1 MAILEMLATGAAG
14 VSALTGLG
22 VLYQQVGNRLD
33 SRRYPPPGQ
42 MVNMGGWRL
51 HALVKRP
58 PETAPRTPTV
68 VFDSAL
74 ASSSLSWALVQPE
87 VSKQAWTVSYDRAG
101 SGWSDAAP
109 QPRTLE
115 NTVEE
120 LHRLLQALR
129 LPAPYLLVGHSYGAF
144 TARAF
149 AYRYRSQTAGL
160 ILLDGAD
167 EQQWLDLKAPDR
179 RKISHGARLARRAR
193 WLAHLGLTRLVV
205 QLARAGNRGKARSIG
220 SWLGIGIPRQAQE
233 RLLAPLQ
240 QLPQELRR
248 PIGWFWTRPHFY
260 ASLADTIARVPEA
273 ARSVAEHAELG
284 DLPLS
289 VLAADNQDPVWMP
302 RQQALARLSRRG
314 RFIHASQSSHWIPLD
329 RPQLVIDTILHHL
342 RAPEMTGQRA
352 TIDG

>member
-1 MAILEMLATGAAG
+1 MAMLEIVTAGAAG
-14 VSALTGLG
+14 VSALAGVGL
-22 VLYQQVGNRLD
+22 VYQRLGERMD
-33 SRRYPPPGQ
+33 SRRFPPPGQ
-42 MVNMGGWRL
+42 MVDVGGWRL
-51 HALVKRP
+51 HALVKSP
-58 PETAPRTPTV
+58 ADAAATPPTV

-74 ASSSLSWALVQPE
+74 ASSSISWALVQPE
-87 VSKQAWTVSYDRAG
+87 VAKHAHTLSYDRAG
-101 SGWSDAAP
+101 SGWSDP
-109 QPRTLE
+109 SPSPRTLE
-115 NTVEE
+115 NTVDE

-144 TARAF
+144 NARAF
-149 AYRYRSQTAGL
+149 AHRHGSQTAGL
-160 ILLDGAD
+160 ILLDAAD
-167 EQQWLDLKAPDR
+167 EQQWIDLKAPDR
-179 RKISHGARLARRAR
+179 RKITHGARLARRAR

-240 QLPQELRR
+240 QLPQDLRQ

-273 ARSVAEHAELG
+273 ARSVAAIEHFG

-289 VLAADNQDPVWMP
+289 VLAADNEDPLWMT

-329 RPQLVIDTILHHL
+329 RPRLVIDTILRHL
-342 RAPEMTGQRA
+342 AAP
-352 TIDG
+352 